1 MNRNQFDFALDAD
14 DPSTAQQ
21 AAFMVTPPFSKD
33 LTVKSLDTQKS
44 FLITDIRLRSMA
56 RQDETSIYG
65 IDRWAVDVYHKLAG
79 YESAPGVN
87 TRVVDNMGHDVYD
100 RYDNRTITPDTPVQ
114 KTTYNLSARE
124 VDLLIHAGAYDD
136 PANAEASLRK
146 QLVGQTWSMPDQVQ
160 VSESR
165 IRIPDMKSVVSTTP
179 QVNGHSNEFTVA
191 LVRDTG
197 QKAAIDAHTPGSN
210 MALVMDT
217 ALRTLTPGVTPMA
230 DIHKDLQAAS
240 DVKASSKQHQ
250 VKSQVLDSEL
260 DFDDAPS
267 ANDELDFVNMQSTP
281 EVDQSKS
288 QQITMAPDDAS
299 DYREDLTVGA
309 EQKADVQEEDV
320 SADDE
325 MSQQTVKDDQAQI
338 NQFLPEDQESTP
350 VNTRKRNQQQL
361 VQNQERNEVHHAD
374 FNAGLADEDYGLND
388 EEESQLDTESQITSP
403 ATDER
408 PVTSNKKQQRQRIVR
423 TTESQAVQQTQ
434 PAQVQT
440 PVEQPMAQ
448 DTGNGQ
454 VFDASQAQ
462 RPSFDQLQSMLNDL
476 KKEGYASQYQAP
488 DYDEAAKN
496 SPAAQR
502 ERLKVQQRL
511 RAQES
516 AAQAKASAAAVQQKQ
531 SRPRTNVPKFDGGP
545 DF

>member
-1 MNRNQFDFALDAD
+1 
-14 DPSTAQQ
+14 
-21 AAFMVTPPFSKD
+21 
-33 LTVKSLDTQKS
+33 
-44 FLITDIRLRSMA
+44 
-56 RQDETSIYG
+56 
-65 IDRWAVDVYHKLAG
+65 
-79 YESAPGVN
+79 
-87 TRVVDNMGHDVYD
+87 
-100 RYDNRTITPDTPVQ
+100 
-114 KTTYNLSARE
+114 
-124 VDLLIHAGAYDD
+124 
-136 PANAEASLRK
+136 
-146 QLVGQTWSMPDQVQ
+146 
-160 VSESR
+160 
-165 IRIPDMKSVVSTTP
+165 
-179 QVNGHSNEFTVA
+179 
-191 LVRDTG
+191 
-197 QKAAIDAHTPGSN
+197 
-210 MALVMDT
+210 
-217 ALRTLTPGVTPMA
+217 
-230 DIHKDLQAAS
+230 
-240 DVKASSKQHQ
+240 
-250 VKSQVLDSEL
+250 
-260 DFDDAPS
+260 
-267 ANDELDFVNMQSTP
+267 
-281 EVDQSKS
+281 
-288 QQITMAPDDAS
+288 MAPDDAS

-350 VNTRKRNQQQL
+350 TNTRKRNQQQL
-361 VQNQERNEVHHAD
+361 VQNQERNEVQHAD

-434 PAQVQT
+434 PAQVQA

-448 DTGNGQ
+448 DTGTGQ
-454 VFDASQAQ
+454 VIDASQAQ

-516 AAQAKASAAAVQQKQ
+516 ASQAKASAAAAQQKQ